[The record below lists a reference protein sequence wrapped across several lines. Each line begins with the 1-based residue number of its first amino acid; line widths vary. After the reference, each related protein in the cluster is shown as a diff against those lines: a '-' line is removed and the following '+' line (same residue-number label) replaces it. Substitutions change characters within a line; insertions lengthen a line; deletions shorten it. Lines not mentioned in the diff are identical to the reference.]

1 MFSFYPALVS
11 YPKSATAYFP
21 EQFYQNSSF
30 VELHYLKLHGLTLN
44 QKLKQKKN
52 YTRNVSVSCLGK
64 LLSAEAGFSCSSTH
78 LLAQTKPGCIKP

>member
-44 QKLKQKKN
+44 QKLKQKK
-52 YTRNVSVSCLGK
+52 TIP
-64 LLSAEAGFSCSSTH
+64 EMF
-78 LLAQTKPGCIKP
+78 LLAV